1 MLSEKTISERL
12 KLSIIVPVFKV
23 EQYLR
28 ICVDSLLHQDLPK
41 EEYEIILVDD
51 GSPDKSGDIC
61 EEYAT
66 KYPQVRAI
74 HQKNGGLSAARNSG
88 IAVSQ
93 GKYVQFVDSDDY
105 LEPNVLK
112 SLVGKMEVDQLDILR
127 FNYRNVNEQYEAFEP
142 NKVSKPFVD
151 YRDEISDGMTFLTE
165 RLGFGCY
172 AWQFMIKRELLEGCG
187 FKEGIYLEDTEWTP
201 RLLMN
206 AHKVTSIDL
215 MVYNYLIRKGS
226 ITQSIDE
233 EKKRKVLNDLL
244 LLVDSLNAQ
253 MSGVEDRRW
262 FEGMIAQAAISTIGY
277 VSHNYYTDRSSVCKI
292 LKSKKVF
299 PLSSYHSTP
308 ATRMKIRIAN
318 VSPVLLCWLLHLKDK
333 K

>member
-1 MLSEKTISERL
+1 MFKVLI
-12 KLSIIVPVFKV
+12 LSIIVPVYKV

-28 ICVDSLLHQDLPK
+28 KCVDSLLHQDLPM

-51 GSPDKSGDIC
+51 GSPDGCGDIC

-66 KYPQVRAI
+66 RYSQVRVI
-74 HQKNGGLSAARNSG
+74 HQKNEGLSAARNSG
-88 IAVSQ
+88 IALSQ

-112 SLVGKMEVDQLDILR
+112 TLMGKMESDRLDVLR

-151 YRDEISDGMTFLTE
+151 YRDEICDGSSFLNE

-172 AWQFMIKRELLEGCG
+172 AWQFVIRRELLEGCN
-187 FKEGIYLEDTEWTP
+187 FKKGIYLEDTEWTP
-201 RLLMN
+201 RLLMKV
-206 AHKVTSIDL
+206 HKVTSLDL

-226 ITQSIDE
+226 ITQSVDE

-253 MSGVEDRRW
+253 VSEVKDRRW
-262 FEGMIAQAAISTIGY
+262 FKGMIAHVAISMIGY
-277 VSHNYYTDRSSVCKI
+277 VSHNYYNERIAVCKT
-292 LKSKKVF
+292 LKSKRVF

-308 ATRMKIRIAN
+308 ATKRKIRIAN
-318 VSPVLLCWLLHLKDK
+318 ISPVLLCWLLHLKDTK
-333 K
+333 